1 MHIDTMRH
9 IDRRAGIPLCF
20 LMSLLLHIG
29 KLFRRR
35 RESVPDLSRTL
46 FIELSEMGSAILV
59 DPAMRYLRDG
69 GGAELYFA
77 IFRHNAE
84 SLDLL
89 HTVPADH
96 RFEMR
101 ADTLWHLAV
110 DVVCFRRWCR
120 KNKITTVI
128 DLELYSRFTALLS
141 LISGAGVRVGFHAH
155 HDEGFYRG
163 NFINYPLRYN
173 AHVHISVNF
182 MSLAY
187 KAMGAFPSPYPT
199 HAIDPST
206 LSLPLAAIDDS
217 EREKVIATLGTL
229 HPSWQKKR
237 MIVFNIN
244 ASDMLPQRKWLP
256 EYFVEV
262 ARSLLAEVSDSIIVA
277 TGSSKE
283 YKDVQDFVDA
293 VDSDSCL
300 NTAGMFTLRELIALY
315 CLADCLLTND
325 SGPAHF
331 ASVTPLKTFVIFG
344 PETPDLYLPLG
355 NAEAF
360 YLALPCSPCVSAANH
375 RNTDCTTREC
385 ITGITPDIVSNNILK
400 YLETIKN

>member
-9 IDRRAGIPLCF
+9 IDRRVGVPLCF
-20 LMSLLLHIG
+20 LLGIVYALG
-29 KLFRRR
+29 KVFSRRKKKQ
-35 RESVPDLSRTL
+35 PDLSRTL
-46 FIELSEMGSAILV
+46 FIELSEMGSALLV
-59 DPAMRYLRDG
+59 DPAMRYLRDE
-69 GGAELYFA
+69 GGAALYFA

-89 HTVPADH
+89 HTVPEDH
-96 RFEMR
+96 RFLMR
-101 ADTLWHLAV
+101 ADTFWQLTV
-110 DVVCFRRWCR
+110 DVLRFRRWCR

-155 HDEGFYRG
+155 HDEGSYRG

-173 AHVHISVNF
+173 PHVHISVNF

-187 KAMGAFPSPYPT
+187 KAMGAFSSPYPT
-199 HAIDPST
+199 CAIDRAT
-206 LSLPLAAIDDS
+206 LSLPLAAIDNS

-237 MIVFNIN
+237 MIIFNIN

-262 ARSLLAEVSDSIIVA
+262 ARSLLADVSDSIIVA

-283 YKDVQDFVDA
+283 NKDVQAFVDA
-293 VDSDSCL
+293 VDSDRCL

-355 NAEAF
+355 NATAF
-360 YLALPCSPCVSAANH
+360 YLGLACSPCVSAANH

-385 ITGITPDIVSNNILK
+385 ITGITPDRVGNNILK